1 MNILIAPDKF
11 RGSLEAAEVCE
22 AVEKGVLMACPSAHV
37 IKTPL
42 ADGGEGTA
50 AILTKNQNGRFTE
63 ITAAD
68 PLGRS
73 IRAVYGISGNGKTA
87 YIEMSAAS
95 GLQLLPKE
103 EQNPLFTST
112 YGTGE
117 MIAHALETGV
127 STIILGIGG
136 SATTDAGTGM
146 ARALGFR
153 FLDEAGTEVTPNGE
167 NLLRIRSIDD
177 SGKHPLLAQCNVIV
191 ACDVTN
197 PLYGPNGA
205 AYVYGPQ
212 KGADEAGVLLLDK
225 GLMSFA
231 QVAAAH
237 FHVPLDNA
245 PGAGAAGGVGAGAV
259 WFLGAGLHEGI
270 RIVMEQLEI
279 PAKIKRM
286 DLVIT
291 GEGKADEQT
300 LSGKVVKGLASLCK
314 ESGIPLALLCGTL
327 AITPKQAEEAGIT
340 YAASIL
346 NRPTDL
352 KTAQEEAAER
362 VTEAAYYLAKLMRQQ
377 SHGPFS

>member
-22 AVEKGVLMACPSAHV
+22 AVEKGVLMACPSAHI

-50 AILTKNQNGRFTE
+50 AILTKNQDGRFIE
-63 ITAAD
+63 ITATD
-68 PLGRS
+68 PLGRA
-73 IRAVYGISGNGKTA
+73 IRAAYGISGNGKTA
-87 YIEMSAAS
+87 FIEMSAAS

-117 MIAHALETGV
+117 MIAHALETGAG
-127 STIILGIGG
+127 TIILGIGG

-153 FLDEAGTEVTPNGE
+153 FLDEAGDEVIPNGE
-167 NLLRIRSIDD
+167 NLRTIKSIDD
-177 SGKHPLLAQCNVIV
+177 SGKHPLLDRCNVIV

-225 GLMSFA
+225 GLRSFA

-237 FHVPLDNA
+237 FHVSLDNA

-270 RIVMEQLEI
+270 RIVMEQLKI
-279 PAKIKRM
+279 PAKIKQM

-300 LSGKVVKGLASLCK
+300 LSGKVVKGLASICK
-314 ESGIPLALLCGTL
+314 QSGIPLALLCGTL
-327 AITPKQAEEAGIT
+327 AITPQQAQEAGIT
-340 YAASIL
+340 YAASVL

-362 VTEAAYYLAKLMRQQ
+362 VTEAAYYLVKLMLQ
-377 SHGPFS
+377 SRRPAF

>member
-22 AVEKGVLMACPSAHV
+22 AVEKGILMACPSAHI

-50 AILTKNQNGRFTE
+50 AILTKSQNGRFVEVTTE
-63 ITAAD
+63 D

-73 IRAVYGISGNGKTA
+73 IRAVYGVSGNGKTA
-87 YIEMSAAS
+87 FIEMSAAS
-95 GLQLLPKE
+95 GLQLLQKE

-117 MIAHALETGV
+117 MIAHALETGI

-153 FLDEAGTEVTPNGE
+153 FMDEAGNEVITDGE
-167 NLLRIRSIDD
+167 NLHKIKSIDD
-177 SGKHPLLAQCNVIV
+177 SRKHPLLEQCNVIV

-212 KGADEAGVLLLDK
+212 KGAGEAGVLLLDE
-225 GLMSFA
+225 GLRSFA
-231 QVAAAH
+231 QVASAH
-237 FHVPLDNA
+237 FHVSLDNA

-259 WFLGAGLHEGI
+259 WFLGAELHEGI

-279 PAKIKRM
+279 PPKIKQM

-314 ESGIPLALLCGTL
+314 ESGVPLALLCGTL
-327 AITPKQAEEAGIT
+327 AITPQQAEEAGIT

-346 NRPTDL
+346 NRPIDL

-362 VTEAAYYLAKLMRQQ
+362 VSEAAYYLAKLMLWQ
-377 SHGPFS
+377 SRSPSS

>member
-22 AVEKGVLMACPSAHV
+22 AVERGVLMACPFAHI
-37 IKTPL
+37 IKAPL

-50 AILTKNQNGRFTE
+50 AILTKNQNGKFIE
-63 ITAAD
+63 IPVSD
-68 PLGRS
+68 PLGRG
-73 IRAVYGISGNGKTA
+73 IRATYGISGNGKTA
-87 YIEMSAAS
+87 FIEMSAAS
-95 GLQLLPKE
+95 GLQLLRKE
-103 EQNPLFTST
+103 EQNPLFTSS

-127 STIILGIGG
+127 DTIILGIGG

-153 FLDEAGTEVTPNGE
+153 FLDDAGNELVPNGE
-167 NLLRIRSIDD
+167 NLRKIKSIDD
-177 SGKHPLLAQCNVIV
+177 SGKHPLLEECNVIV

-197 PLYGPNGA
+197 SLYGPNGA
-205 AYVYGPQ
+205 AFVYGPQ
-212 KGADEAGVLLLDK
+212 KGADEAGVLLLDE
-225 GLMSFA
+225 GLRSFA
-231 QVAAAH
+231 QAASAH
-237 FHVPLDNA
+237 FQNSLDNV

-259 WFLGAGLHEGI
+259 WFLGARLHEGI
-270 RIVMEQLEI
+270 RIVMEQLDI
-279 PAKIKRM
+279 PGKIKEM

-327 AITPKQAEEAGIT
+327 AITPQQAEEAGII

-362 VTEAAYYLAKLMRQQ
+362 ITEAAYYLTKLMLQ
-377 SHGPFS
+377 SRRTAS

>member
-11 RGSLEAAEVCE
+11 RGSLEAAEVCD

-50 AILTKNQNGRFTE
+50 AILTKSQNGKLIE
-63 ITAAD
+63 IPAQD
-68 PLGRS
+68 PLGRE

-87 YIEMSAAS
+87 FIEMSAAS
-95 GLQLLPKE
+95 GLQLLKKE

-117 MIAHALETGV
+117 MIAHALEKGAD
-127 STIILGIGG
+127 TIILGIGG

-153 FLDEAGTEVTPNGE
+153 FLDEAGSEVMPNGKH
-167 NLLRIRSIDD
+167 LRLIKRIDD
-177 SGKHPLLAQCNVIV
+177 SGKHPLLAQCKVVV

-197 PLYGPNGA
+197 PLYGPDGA
-205 AYVYGPQ
+205 ACVYGPQ
-212 KGADEAGVLLLDK
+212 KGADEAAVLLLDE
-225 GLMSFA
+225 GLRSFA
-231 QVAAAH
+231 QVASAH
-237 FHVPLDNA
+237 FGNSLENI

-259 WFLGAGLHEGI
+259 WFLEARLHEGI

-279 PAKIKRM
+279 PAKVKEM

-327 AITPKQAEEAGIT
+327 AITPQQAEGAGIT
-340 YAASIL
+340 YAASVL

-362 VTEAAYYLAKLMRQQ
+362 VTEAAYYLTKLMQQ
-377 SHGPFS
+377 SRRMPS

>member
-11 RGSLEAAEVCE
+11 RGSLEAAEVCD
-22 AVEKGVLMACPSAHV
+22 AVEKGVLLACPSAYV
-37 IKTPL
+37 VKTPL

-50 AILTKNQNGRFTE
+50 AILTKSQNGKFIE
-63 ITAAD
+63 ITAGD
-68 PLGRS
+68 PLGRG
-73 IRAVYGISGNGKTA
+73 IRAVYGIAGNGKTA
-87 YIEMSAAS
+87 FIEMSAAS
-95 GLQLLPKE
+95 GLQLLQKD
-103 EQNPLFTST
+103 EQNPLFTSS

-127 STIILGIGG
+127 DTIILGIGG

-153 FLDEAGTEVTPNGE
+153 FLDKAGDEVAPNGE
-167 NLLRIRSIDD
+167 NLRKIKSIDD
-177 SGKHPLLAQCNVIV
+177 NGKHHLLERCNVIV

-212 KGADEAGVLLLDK
+212 KGADQAGVLLLDE
-225 GLMSFA
+225 GLRSFA
-231 QVAAAH
+231 QVASAH
-237 FHVPLDNA
+237 FRNSLDNV

-259 WFLGAGLHEGI
+259 WFLGAKLHEGI
-270 RIVMEQLEI
+270 RIVMDQLEI
-279 PAKIKRM
+279 PGKIKEM

-291 GEGKADEQT
+291 GEGKADGQT

-327 AITPKQAEEAGIT
+327 AITPQQAEEAGIT

-362 VTEAAYYLAKLMRQQ
+362 IAEAAYYLTRLMQQ
-377 SHGPFS
+377 SRSMPL

>member
-11 RGSLEAAEVCE
+11 RGSLEATEVCD
-22 AVEKGVLMACPSAHV
+22 AVEKGVLMACPSAYI

-50 AILTKNQNGRFTE
+50 AILTKSQNGKFIE
-63 ITAAD
+63 ITVED
-68 PLGRS
+68 PLGRATP
-73 IRAVYGISGNGKTA
+73 AVYGISGNGKTA
-87 YIEMSAAS
+87 FIEMSAAS
-95 GLQLLPKE
+95 GLHLLQKD
-103 EQNPLFTST
+103 EQNPLYTSS

-127 STIILGIGG
+127 DTIILGIGG

-153 FLDEAGTEVTPNGE
+153 FLDETGNEVVPNGE
-167 NLLRIRSIDD
+167 NLHSIKSIDD
-177 SGKHPLLAQCNVIV
+177 SRKNPLLDPCKVIV

-212 KGADEAGVLLLDK
+212 KGADEAGVRLLDE
-225 GLMSFA
+225 GLRSFA
-231 QVAAAH
+231 QVAAGH
-237 FHVPLDNA
+237 FGNSFENI

-259 WFLGAGLHEGI
+259 WFLRARLYEGI

-279 PAKIKRM
+279 PGKIKEM

-314 ESGIPLALLCGTL
+314 ESGVPLALLCGTL
-327 AITPKQAEEAGIT
+327 AITPQQAEEAGIT
-340 YAASIL
+340 YAVSVL

-352 KTAQEEAAER
+352 ETAQKEAAER
-362 VTEAAYYLAKLMRQQ
+362 VAEAAYYLTKLMHQ
-377 SHGPFS
+377 SHCAPS